1 LTTTLVPASIAGMR
15 DRSLSRRGEIGRLR
29 ALGREALASFGVGQ
43 ARLTLL
49 RHETN
54 TTFRVDAAGDRY
66 VLRISRA
73 GTATAETI
81 ASEMMWLA
89 ALRTRTG
96 LSVPEPVAAADGTFV
111 TIASHP
117 DVPGPRAC
125 VLLRW
130 MNGRF
135 VDAGLAPRHLS
146 RVGEL
151 MAGLQN
157 HAEGWARPAGFV
169 RHRVDTLTSIANSA
183 SVGDSPTP
191 ATTLVPSRD
200 DADRALG
207 LASDLLSVA
216 AARTVAEALDRVWD
230 TTRRLTTG
238 QASAGLIHGD
248 LHQENYFFH
257 AGAARAIDF
266 DDCGWG
272 FHLYDLAVTISE
284 IEGRPGYERLRDAFL
299 GAYARRRA
307 LPPDADVHLR
317 ALIILR
323 RVQLLMWILE
333 SREHAAFRDDWH
345 PWASKELRGL
355 QAALTQASAVG

>member
-1 LTTTLVPASIAGMR
+1 MTDHA
-15 DRSLSRRGEIGRLR
+15 SLSNRGQIGRLR
-29 ALGREALASFGVGQ
+29 ALGRRALASFGVDQ
-43 ARLTLL
+43 ARITML

-89 ALRTRTG
+89 ALRTTTS

-111 TIASHP
+111 AIVSHAG
-117 DVPGPRAC
+117 VPEPRPC

-135 VDAGLAPRHLS
+135 LDAGLTPRHLG
-146 RVGEL
+146 RVGQL
-151 MAGLQN
+151 MAGLQD
-157 HAEGWARPAGFV
+157 HGAGWARPPGFV
-169 RHRVDTLTSIANSA
+169 RHRVDTLTSIANSE
-183 SVGDSPTP
+183 SVGDSPLA
-191 ATTLVPSRD
+191 ATTDVPSRD
-200 DADRALG
+200 DADRAVG
-207 LASDLLSVA
+207 LANDLLSA
-216 AARTVAEALDRVWD
+216 DAARTVADALDLVCD
-230 TTRRLTTG
+230 STRRLAARPG
-238 QASAGLIHGD
+238 SGGLIHGD

-272 FHLYDLAVTISE
+272 FHLYDLAVTLSE
-284 IEGRPGYERLRDAFL
+284 IEGRPAYGRMRDAL
-299 GAYARRRA
+299 LDAYGRQRA
-307 LPPDADVHLR
+307 LPSDAEVHLR
-317 ALIILR
+317 ALVILR

-355 QAALTQASAVG
+355 QAALTNT

>member
-1 LTTTLVPASIAGMR
+1 VAAITMA
-15 DRSLSRRGEIGRLR
+15 DERSLSRRGEIGRLR
-29 ALGREALASFGVGQ
+29 TLGREALASFGVAQ

-73 GTATAETI
+73 GARTGETI

-89 ALRTRTG
+89 ALRTSTN

-111 TIASHP
+111 AVASHAGMP
-117 DVPGPRAC
+117 EPRPC

-135 VDAGLAPRHLS
+135 VDAGLTPRHLS

-151 MAGLQN
+151 MAGLQD
-157 HAEGWARPAGFV
+157 HAEGWTRPPGFV
-169 RHRVDTLTSIANSA
+169 RHRVDTLTVVANSDSA
-183 SVGDSPTP
+183 SASPTP
-191 ATTLVPSRD
+191 ATTDVPSRD

-207 LASDLLSVA
+207 LAAGLLSA
-216 AARTVAEALDRVWD
+216 DAARIVAEALDLVWD
-230 TTRRLTTG
+230 TTRRLAAG
-238 QASAGLIHGD
+238 EGSAGLIHGD

-257 AGAARAIDF
+257 TGTARAIDF

-284 IEGRPGYERLRDAFL
+284 IEGRPAYERLRDAL
-299 GAYARRRA
+299 LDRYARLRA
-307 LPPDADVHLR
+307 LPSDADAHLR
-317 ALIILR
+317 ALVILR

-345 PWASKELRGL
+345 PWATKELRGL
-355 QAALTQASAVG
+355 QAALTGL